1 MAQSE
6 RVGEGT
12 RLQTAAFEAIN
23 DVVRVAT
30 ADTLPLV
37 VQLIPL
43 FISKLSSTLHLQ
55 AASAESTERQS
66 EIQARVRAV
75 IAHSK
80 RAPVSYP
87 CRMLKFCLCMLLHQS
102 VGSLCRCDTAAGK
115 SSHYGVPEQT
125 CLCETC

>member
-6 RVGEGT
+6 RPGEGT

-66 EIQARVRAV
+66 EIQARAGS
-75 IAHSK
+75 AH
-80 RAPVSYP
+80 PFGTHLCVS
-87 CRMLKFCLCMLLHQS
+87 RTALKSPASYCVCC
-102 VGSLCRCDTAAGK
+102 V
-115 SSHYGVPEQT
+115 
-125 CLCETC
+125 